1 MSNKLKYK
9 KMTDKMKKISLL
21 ILVISATLTSCQ
33 NGSWDFPDFD
43 YSTVYF
49 AYQTPVR
56 TITLGNDYVNDNSLD
71 NEHKCQIMATV
82 GGFREIKNDIEIGFA
97 VDNTLCNGLAN
108 VKAMPS
114 NYYSLS
120 DNSKMIITKGS
131 KMIGG
136 VVVQLTDAFFAD
148 PLAISTNYVIPLIM
162 TSVKNADSILVGKPV
177 EGLSNPNRFVVDQWQ
192 VVPKNYILYAI
203 KYINPWDVTYLR
215 RGTDNVTTD
224 GVQKTVKRQGVHSPE
239 EDELVSLN
247 TLSMTGIEFPVNTIT
262 FNDLNLNMAFRLD
275 FDPGTQKCTFEN
287 GAWKDSKLVKEYSNG
302 TTFRVYEIN
311 VSGTGEYVK
320 NGEKNSWGSKDRD
333 GLYLNYQVNFKIEF
347 PVGSP
352 AKTVKYET
360 TDVLVFRDRGI
371 VPETFVPVLK

>member
-1 MSNKLKYK
+1 
-9 KMTDKMKKISLL
+9 MKKISLL
-21 ILVISATLTSCQ
+21 ILIIGAALTSCH
-33 NGSWDFPDFD
+33 NGNWDFPNYD

-56 TITLGNDYVNDNSLD
+56 TIELGNDYVNDNTLD

-82 GGFREIKNDIEIGFA
+82 GGLREITNDIEISFA
-97 VDNTLCNGLAN
+97 VDNTLCAGLAN

-114 NYYSLS
+114 NYYTLS
-120 DNSKMIITKGS
+120 DNNKMIIKKGS

-136 VVVQLTDAFFAD
+136 VVVTLTDAFFAD
-148 PLAISTNYVIPLIM
+148 PLAISTNYVIPLVM
-162 TSVKNADSILVGKPV
+162 TNVTNADKILSGTPADGVDQ
-177 EGLSNPNRFVVDQWQ
+177 PNRFIVDQWQ
-192 VVPKNYILYAI
+192 VVPKDYILYAI

-215 RGTDNVTTD
+215 SGTDKITEN
-224 GVQKTVKRQGVHSPE
+224 GVARTVKRQGAYSPE

-262 FNDLNLNMAFRLD
+262 FNDLNLNMDFRLD
-275 FDPGTQKCTFEN
+275 FDPGTQKCTFAN
-287 GAWKDSKLVKEYSNG
+287 GAWKNSQLVKEYSNG
-302 TTFRVYEIN
+302 TTFRVYNIA

-320 NGEKNSWGSKDRD
+320 DGAKNSWGSKDRD
-333 GLYLNYQVNFKIEF
+333 VLKLNYQVQFNIEF

-360 TDVLVFRDRGI
+360 EDVLVFRDRGI
-371 VPETFVPVLK
+371 VPETFTPVLK